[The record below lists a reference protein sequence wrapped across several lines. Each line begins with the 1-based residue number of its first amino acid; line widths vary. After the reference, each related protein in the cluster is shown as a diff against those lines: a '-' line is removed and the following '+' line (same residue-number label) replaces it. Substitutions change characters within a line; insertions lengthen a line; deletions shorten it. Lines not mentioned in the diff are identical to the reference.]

1 MPSPSPA
8 PKSHD
13 HLKRGLL
20 MAIMA
25 LSLVSS
31 GAGWWILEAA
41 GRSSLALRAT
51 FALNLLFH
59 PVFFVIT
66 WRRLL
71 PLRVV
76 EMACVLFAAGLCWA
90 CMAARLYWPAVGGE
104 IDLAALCLWIPVI
117 YVFTFTVAGHRSSL
131 KISLAIYAV
140 FALTVLPY
148 VALHLREASGN
159 LTLQLLVVSAI
170 LVAALYFFSSYQH
183 RFQLAQLDLDQL
195 ARLANTDALTGLA
208 NRRRMSEAIEAELLR
223 FARYGHAFSVILIDI
238 DHFKAVNDRHGHR
251 TGDEVLVA
259 LAAHAQQA
267 LRDVDMLGRWGGEE
281 FLIIL
286 PETAQA
292 QALGK
297 AADLCVHVAGQP
309 LAGHAV
315 TISCGAASVRAGDN
329 AGALLQRADEAL
341 YAAKRGGRN
350 QARGM

>member
-1 MPSPSPA
+1 MPSPKP
-8 PKSHD
+8 HD

-25 LSLVSS
+25 LSLVSA

-41 GRSSLALRAT
+41 GKSSMALRAT

-59 PVFFVIT
+59 PTFFVIT
-66 WRRLL
+66 WKRLV

-76 EMACVLFAAGLCWA
+76 EMACVLFAASLCWA
-90 CMAARLYWPAVGGE
+90 CMAVRLYWPEVGGE
-104 IDLAALCLWIPVI
+104 IDLAPLCLWIPVI
-117 YVFTFTVAGHRSSL
+117 YVFTFTVAGHKSSL

-148 VALHLREASGN
+148 VALHLREPSGN
-159 LTLQLLVVSAI
+159 LTVQLLMVSGI
-170 LVAALYFFSSYQH
+170 LIAALYFFSSYQH

-195 ARLANTDALTGLA
+195 ARLANTDALTSLA

-223 FARYGHAFSVILIDI
+223 YARYGHGFSVILIDI
-238 DHFKAVNDRHGHR
+238 DHFKAINDRHGHR
-251 TGDEVLVA
+251 TGDQVLIA
-259 LAAHAQQA
+259 LASHAQQA

-281 FLIIL
+281 FLVIL
-286 PETAQA
+286 PETGHA

-297 AADLCVHVAGQP
+297 AGDLCVHVAGRP
-309 LAGHAV
+309 LAGHAITV
-315 TISCGAASVRAGDN
+315 SCGAASVKTGDS
-329 AGALLQRADEAL
+329 ADTLLQRADEAL

-350 QARGM
+350 RAEGR